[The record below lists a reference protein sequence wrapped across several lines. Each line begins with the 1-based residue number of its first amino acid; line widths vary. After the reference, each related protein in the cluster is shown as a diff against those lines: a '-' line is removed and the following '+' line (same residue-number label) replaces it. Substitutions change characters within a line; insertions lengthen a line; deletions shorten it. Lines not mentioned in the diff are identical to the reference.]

1 MNRIAIIIAR
11 GGSKRIHRKNIKPF
25 NGRPIIFYPI
35 KVALDSG
42 LFSDVMV
49 STDDDEIKQISL
61 DLGAKVPFKR
71 SDKNSNDFATSF
83 DVVEE
88 VLNKYREIGKSFDE
102 ACLIYPTAVFIN
114 VSLLLKAF
122 KLLSE
127 KKFDS
132 VFPVLKYSHPIQ
144 RAILLDEAGAI
155 KYIRQECKLSRT
167 QDLKAHYHDSG
178 QFYVFKTRQILIKRQ
193 LITNKS
199 GAFQISEMQA
209 HDIDNLV
216 DWEIAEF
223 KIKFR

>member
-25 NGRPIIFYPI
+25 NGIPIIFYPI

-88 VLNKYREIGKSFDE
+88 VLNNYREIGKSFDE